1 MALAQRALP
10 VLLFAS
16 ATMSNGVRAAGP
28 MTPTPPLPEGD
39 TLGAYVYGGTLYD
52 SNPFRVSGDEEAK
65 RRLGTTDASD
75 LITRLGTGI
84 QIAWP
89 ISLQTLRFD
98 GAVELNHYQHFDS
111 LNHVAANA
119 DVAWDWEIGRL
130 WSGTIETSYTR
141 GIASFEETQSVE
153 KDTRVGRVTSADAGF
168 QFLPDWR
175 WIVGANRRSTSFDKR
190 DDLDRVE
197 STGFT
202 EVRFNSSI
210 NTHMGLRA
218 EITRGDL
225 ENDQRLADGTRIS
238 NDYTETQYSFVL
250 GVEGSEELSY
260 LTGRVGYTQRRFD
273 DLSGRNF
280 SCPTARLA
288 YLWKITDITALRLS
302 GWYELQ
308 SQNDEIVNYL
318 VAQGFSLEPIWQA
331 TLKLRVRGRY
341 TFEDRDYKG
350 GNGTDIGNAGR
361 EDTVHTIGLG
371 MDYEALRNLYLSV
384 EAVHQSRDSN
394 REDRDFDYD
403 QVSAGVT
410 YAF

>member
-10 VLLFAS
+10 ALLFAS
-16 ATMSNGVRAAGP
+16 AAMSGGVRAEPLTP
-28 MTPTPPLPEGD
+28 MPKLPEGD
-39 TLGAYVYGGTLYD
+39 TLGAYLYSGTLYD
-52 SNPFRVSGDEEAK
+52 SNPFRVSGGEEA
-65 RRLGTTDASD
+65 RRQLGTTDTSD
-75 LITRLGTGI
+75 LITRLGTGV

-111 LNHVAANA
+111 LNHMAAHA

-130 WSGTIETSYTR
+130 WSGTLETSYTR
-141 GIASFEETQSVE
+141 DIASFEEFQSVD
-153 KDTRVGRVTSADAGF
+153 KDTKVGRITSVDAGF
-168 QFLPDWR
+168 QFLPDWQ
-175 WIVGANRRSTSFDKR
+175 WVVGANRRSVSFDDH

-202 EVRFNSSI
+202 EVLFNSSI

-218 EITRGDL
+218 EITKGDL
-225 ENDQRLADGTRIS
+225 ENDQRLADGTRVS

-260 LTGRVGYTQRRFD
+260 LTGRVGYTQRKFD
-273 DLSGRNF
+273 DRPGRDFSG
-280 SCPTARLA
+280 PTARLA

-302 GWYELQ
+302 GWRELQ
-308 SQNDEIVNYL
+308 SQSDEIVNYL
-318 VAQGFSLEPIWQA
+318 VAQGVSLEPIWQA
-331 TLKLRVRGRY
+331 TLKLQVRGRY
-341 TFEDRDYKG
+341 AFENRDYKG
-350 GNGTDIGNAGR
+350 GNGTTDSANAGR
-361 EDTVHTIGLG
+361 EDTVHTISLG
-371 MDYEALRNLYLSV
+371 VDYEALNNLHLSV
-384 EAVHQSRDSN
+384 EAAHQSRDSN